1 MFAYFSKQNAREDIR
16 YENAEWIYEV
26 ENIKN
31 EDKMKK
37 LADWRKSKHFGD
49 SK

>member
-16 YENAEWIYEV
+16 YENAECIYEV
-26 ENIKN
+26 ENMKN

-37 LADWRKSKHFGD
+37 LADWRKPKHRR
-49 SK
+49 